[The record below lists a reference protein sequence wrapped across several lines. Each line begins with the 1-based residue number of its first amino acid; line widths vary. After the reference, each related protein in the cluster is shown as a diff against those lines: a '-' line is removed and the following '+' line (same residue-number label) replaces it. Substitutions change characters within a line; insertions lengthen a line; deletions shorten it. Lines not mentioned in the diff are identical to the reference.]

1 MRLSSLKWIQNPG
14 PSLFNHTGMKNVLTG
29 VRIELGVSGADSFET
44 DKSQN
49 PKESILHGY
58 EHYCLRLLFE
68 GNLHMRN
75 RKYFFIADLSY
86 IFS

>member
-1 MRLSSLKWIQNPG
+1 
-14 PSLFNHTGMKNVLTG
+14 MKNVLTG

-86 IFS
+86 IFSWTWIWWRRRLLQAFDCWAY